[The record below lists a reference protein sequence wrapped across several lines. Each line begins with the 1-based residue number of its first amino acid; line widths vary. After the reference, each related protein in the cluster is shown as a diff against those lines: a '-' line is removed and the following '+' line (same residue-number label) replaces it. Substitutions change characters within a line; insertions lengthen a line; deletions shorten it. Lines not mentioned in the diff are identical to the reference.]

1 MATVA
6 ALKLPLPA
14 TNAQP
19 AQLSSAKFGDTI
31 QLSGCT
37 LTPAA
42 GGLQLDLFW
51 QTTATPDFDYTV
63 FVHVVNA
70 NGEIVA
76 QSDSQPLNG
85 QYPTSIWSPGE
96 IVVDERFIRLVP
108 GTHQIFVGLY
118 RWDTGERLH
127 AVMDGERAADD
138 RLLLQEIV
146 IR

>member
-1 MATVA
+1 
-6 ALKLPLPA
+6 
-14 TNAQP
+14 
-19 AQLSSAKFGDTI
+19 
-31 QLSGCT
+31 
-37 LTPAA
+37 
-42 GGLQLDLFW
+42 
-51 QTTATPDFDYTV
+51 V

-108 GTHQIFVGLY
+108 GTHRIFVGLY
-118 RWDTGERLH
+118 RWDTGERLP
-127 AVMDGERAADD
+127 AVVDGERAADD